1 MSFWGATCGTGP
13 PSDPVRVTFLLPGS
27 GHLPVG
33 GFKVVYEYANRLVA
47 RGHRVSVVHAAQ
59 FDRNAPLLA
68 QLKSRVRF
76 AQRRLDGSYRP
87 AWFPLRPEVALLW
100 RPSPAAAHLPDA
112 DIVVATAWQTA
123 EWVADL
129 PARCGRKFY
138 LIQHYETWSGPA
150 SRVDATF
157 SLGLH
162 HLTIARWLQELVRAR
177 GANADYLP
185 NGLDQAAFGV
195 DVPPETRPLRAM
207 MLYHDAPWKGSAD
220 GLQALET
227 AKSRVPELRAT
238 LFGTPAPPPGLP
250 SWVRYERQ
258 PSAARL
264 RSLYNESAVF
274 LATSWTEGWGLPGC
288 EALLCGCALAAT
300 DVGGHREFARN
311 GETALLSPP
320 RNPTALAHNLETLL
334 RDRPLRLQLAAQGHA
349 VVQRFTWERA
359 TDRLEAIFSATP
371 ERSD

>member
-1 MSFWGATCGTGP
+1 M
-13 PSDPVRVTFLLPGS
+13 RVTFLLPGS

-33 GFKVVYEYANRLVA
+33 GFKVVYEYANHLVA
-47 RGHRVSVVHAAQ
+47 RGHEVSVVHAAQ
-59 FDRNAPLLA
+59 FDREAPPLT
-68 QLKSRVRF
+68 QLKARVRF
-76 AQRRLDGSYRP
+76 AQRRLGGSYRP
-87 AWFPLRPEVALLW
+87 HWFPLRPEVALLW

-138 LIQHYETWSGPA
+138 LIQHYETWSGPPA
-150 SRVDATF
+150 RVDATF
-157 SLGLH
+157 GLGFH
-162 HLTIARWLQELVRAR
+162 HLAIARWLQELVRAQ
-177 GANADYLP
+177 GADADYLP
-185 NGLDQAAFGV
+185 NGLDVAAFGV

-220 GLQALET
+220 GLRALEVVK
-227 AKSRVPELRAT
+227 ALVPELQAT
-238 LFGTPAPPPGLP
+238 LFGTPAAPARLPPWL
-250 SWVRYERQ
+250 RYERQ

-264 RSLYNESAVF
+264 RGLYNESAVF

-320 RNPTALAHNLETLL
+320 RDPAALAHNLATLL
-334 RDRPLRLQLAAQGHA
+334 RNRALRLQLAAQGHA
-349 VVQRFTWERA
+349 FVQRFTWERA
-359 TDRLEAIFSATP
+359 TDRLEAIFRAAL
-371 ERSD
+371 RDGK